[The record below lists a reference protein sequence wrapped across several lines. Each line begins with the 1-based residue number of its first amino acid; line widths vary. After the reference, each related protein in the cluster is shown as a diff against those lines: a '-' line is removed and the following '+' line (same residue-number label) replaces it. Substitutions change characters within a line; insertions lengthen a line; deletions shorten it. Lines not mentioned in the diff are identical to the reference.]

1 MGKRLTPRSLTAVVT
16 AAATDSAAFSTIRW
30 SSAAVRTCAADGVV
44 VDVAVTGVCGAP
56 PHPNPHATAAASKTL
71 RSLTLE
77 TELMKEP
84 TVYVS
89 RRVGTRRRSTIE
101 ADALAQ
107 MLRHPKFVDSFA
119 RMGFEGAGI

>member
-1 MGKRLTPRSLTAVVT
+1 MAKMLPLRSVTAMVT
-16 AAATDSAAFSTIRW
+16 AASTDSAAFCTICW
-30 SSAAVRTCAADGVV
+30 TSAAVRTCAADVVV

-77 TELMKEP
+77 MELMKER

-89 RRVGTRRRSTIE
+89 RRVGTRRRPTIE

-107 MLRHPKFVDSFA
+107 MLRHP
-119 RMGFEGAGI
+119 